1 MSRMGMMGMGEM
13 FAQGPG
19 TSSMMPTGMGPNMP
33 MGMGST
39 PDTMNLPDE
48 KTGKR
53 RKMARTKKKS
63 PGKSMK
69 RMKK

>member
-1 MSRMGMMGMGEM
+1 MSRINTMGMGEM

-19 TSSMMPTGMGPNMP
+19 TSSMMGMPGMMP
-33 MGMGST
+33 GAGMGSS
-39 PDTMNLPDE
+39 PEGMNLPDE

-53 RKMARTKKKS
+53 RKMARTKKK
-63 PGKSMK
+63 PMAKSAK